1 MSRQPRA
8 TALRPDQLNDEQRR
22 IYDDILSRRT
32 SVASSVPLTDN
43 AGGLVGPFDL
53 LLRSPAIGDA
63 AQRLGAALRAG
74 STLSDTVTE
83 AVILTTAAHWHS
95 EFETYAHSAISL
107 AKGSLSQ
114 HDIDN
119 IAAGQ
124 NPDDQKAALACSAA
138 RQILADGTIDD
149 SAYAA
154 ATAEWGEQ
162 GVTDLVCLVGYYTT
176 LAMLL
181 GVFAIGAPS

>member
-1 MSRQPRA
+1 MSERPRT

-32 SVASSVPLTDN
+32 SVASTVPLTDDD
-43 AGGLVGPFDL
+43 GGLVGPFDL
-53 LLRSPAIGDA
+53 LLRSPAVGDA
-63 AQRLGAALRAG
+63 AQRLGAALRAD

-83 AVILTTAAHWHS
+83 AAILTTAAHWHS
-95 EFETYAHSAISL
+95 DFETYAHSAIAL

-114 HDIDN
+114 QDIDN
-119 IAAGQ
+119 IGAGQ
-124 NPDDQKAALACSAA
+124 SPDDEETALACGAA
-138 RQILADGTIDD
+138 RQILADGTLDD

-154 ATAEWGEQ
+154 ATAQWGEQ
-162 GVTDLVCLVGYYTT
+162 GVTDLVCLVGYYST

-181 GVFAIGAPS
+181 GVFAVGAPS